1 MRLSTRTRYAVRA
14 MLELALNKSN
24 APIRLRTIASRQDIS
39 IKYLEQLMA
48 TLKTAGFVRSVRGSK
63 GGYILAKPPNQ
74 IKLDRLFNCLE
85 GPGTI
90 VECIE
95 NNSFCNR
102 AADCAPR
109 LLWAQLQAAMMRVLK
124 STTLQDLVDK
134 TVTYAKA
141 GYQI

>member
-1 MRLSTRTRYAVRA
+1 VRLSTRTRYAVRA
-14 MLELALNKSN
+14 MLELAASKSN
-24 APIRLRTIASRQDIS
+24 APLQLRTIAARQDIS

-74 IKLDRLFNCLE
+74 IKLDRVFSCLE
-85 GPGTI
+85 GPGAI

-95 NNSFCNR
+95 NDNFCNR

-109 LLWAQLQAAMMRVLK
+109 LLWAQLQAAMMCVLK

-134 TVTYAKA
+134 TQTYAKA
-141 GYQI
+141 DYQI

>member
-24 APIRLRTIASRQDIS
+24 APVQLRTIASHQDIS